1 MNKSFKEWHKNA
13 VLITSI
19 PVGALNKICSEFY
32 DGEFYI
38 YTREEDQRNSYE
50 IFKTQNTDCVDFKD
64 YCDHWYSY
72 KISIK
77 IPTEK
82 PSAPSTVILSEIL
95 GVEVCDIYWDDMFG
109 YNVIIKYRI
118 KG

>member
-1 MNKSFKEWHKNA
+1 MNKAFKEWHKNA

-19 PVGALNKICSEFY
+19 PVGVLNKICSEFY
-32 DGEFYI
+32 DGKFYI
-38 YTREEDQRNSYE
+38 YTKNEDQRMSYE
-50 IFKTQNTDCVDFKD
+50 LFKDNSTDCVDFED
-64 YCDHWYSY
+64 YCDHWYGC

-77 IPTEK
+77 NQTGK
-82 PSAPSTVILSEIL
+82 SLTVILGEIL
-95 GVEVCDIYWDDMFG
+95 GVEVHDIYWDDVFG

>member
-1 MNKSFKEWHKNA
+1 MNKAFKEWHKNA

-19 PVGALNKICSEFY
+19 PVGVLNKICSEFY
-32 DGEFYI
+32 DGELYI
-38 YTREEDQRNSYE
+38 YTKEEDQRNSYE
-50 IFKTQNTDCVDFKD
+50 LFKTQNTDCADFKD

-77 IPTEK
+77 MPKEK
-82 PSAPSTVILSEIL
+82 PSTPSTVILSEIL
-95 GVEVCDIYWDDMFG
+95 GVEVRDIYWDDMFG
-109 YNVIIKYRI
+109 YNVIIEYCI

>member
-1 MNKSFKEWHKNA
+1 MNKAFKEWHKNA

-19 PVGALNKICSEFY
+19 PVGVLNKICSEFY

-50 IFKTQNTDCVDFKD
+50 IFKTQKTDCTDFKD
-64 YCDHWYSY
+64 YCDHWYGCR
-72 KISIK
+72 ISIK
-77 IPTEK
+77 NPTKK
-82 PSAPSTVILSEIL
+82 PAAVILSKIL
-95 GVEVCDIYWDDMFG
+95 GIEIFDMYWDDTFG
-109 YNVIIKYRI
+109 YSVFIEYRI